1 VDYNFEGGQTI
12 MDRNPAVL
20 YKTLVVGL
28 IVLFIGIGMQPAI
41 ADVSFE
47 SDDSELV
54 EITTEVC
61 GLNGG
66 KQTVKLTQQEAY
78 EVEEIFNS
86 IRERLNNTESREE
99 TEEIFKEAVVE
110 LDRYDLLGGLSVKQA
125 QKLVIGEYQNTGVGK
140 FLEKIGNRY
149 GYKSDNNSNALC
161 LIAGETSNTFVFGPS
176 MIFRA
181 LVCTPLYLFSWLI
194 VIIWDRL
201 ETLGLVR
208 LSNFLHY
215 YILVPIDEYF
225 FISGFPFAELGGFI
239 ILGFQDELPPGHW
252 NNFPAKGWLWSQGLF
267 GIREWEGVFYGNLN
281 GYIGVSGFTG
291 LKIGGTIFNL
301 LGPKSYYL
309 GSAFRVKI
317 REVTPL

>member
-1 VDYNFEGGQTI
+1 MNKNILIAIGITI
-12 MDRNPAVL
+12 L
-20 YKTLVVGL
+20 FLGL
-28 IVLFIGIGMQPAI
+28 SIQPIVAKVQPEKEIDVEYFDVTTEFIG
-41 ADVSFE
+41 
-47 SDDSELV
+47 L
-54 EITTEVC
+54 
-61 GLNGG
+61 G
-66 KQTVKLTQQEAY
+66 KEYTVQLTQQQIDKVGEL
-78 EVEEIFNS
+78 FNS

-99 TEEIFKEAVVE
+99 TKEIFKEAVVE
-110 LDRYDLLGGLSVKQA
+110 LDRYGLLGGLSVKQA
-125 QKLVIGEYQNTGVGK
+125 QKLVIGEYQNSGVGK

-176 MIFRA
+176 MILRV
-181 LVCTPLYLFSWLI
+181 LVCTPLYLFSVLI
-194 VIIWDRL
+194 SIIWDRL
-201 ETLGLVR
+201 ETLGLER

-239 ILGFQDELPPGHW
+239 IFGYQYELPMFHW
-252 NNFPAKGWLWSQGLF
+252 NYYPAKGWLWTQGLF
-267 GIREWEGVFYGNLN
+267 GIRDWDGEFFGNLN

-317 REVTPL
+317 GEKHP